1 MKNGTFVPVTRL
13 KSSPCVK
20 SDGKAHVDTGK
31 PTLTQQGI
39 DVDSFIRENHTLIE
53 NLRKG
58 TR

>member
-1 MKNGTFVPVTRL
+1 MFVPVTRI
-13 KSSPCVK
+13 KSHPRVK

-39 DVDSFIRENHTLIE
+39 DVDKFIRENHALIE
-53 NLRKG
+53 KLRKG